1 MKKYFLK
8 LMLPILAIGLFAAC
22 DDVPSPYYVLSPE
35 EANTTV
41 EGEGTAEKPYTV
53 ADALN
58 IITAGSFSSSNV
70 YVEGIVVQVD
80 DIDPDQF
87 SRYHNLTYYIA
98 DSASID
104 EDGIATAQLEIY
116 RGMGLAG
123 ANFNSQSDLK
133 VGDHVIVW
141 GQLTLYGSTAEVT
154 QGSWLYQLNDQ
165 IAGKFDSD
173 VEPAGSGTYAD
184 PYNVAKANDLIVNGT
199 FSSDKV
205 FVKGIVSRVD
215 DVDDSEFNRF
225 HNLTYYISDDG
236 TTAGQLEV
244 YRGMGLGGANFESK
258 TDLKVGDEVIVYG
271 QLTLFGSTKEI
282 TQGSQLAYLNGQESI
297 PSTPT
302 DGEPSGD
309 GTKENPYNAA
319 AANQLANSLA
329 DNANSNVVYIKG
341 KVSSI
346 KENYDAKNANT
357 GQYYGNA
364 TYYISDDGSS
374 NGQFY
379 IYRALYLGNKEYDG
393 TGDLLKPGDDVVIC
407 GKVTKY
413 VSSYGTTL
421 ETVQKEAYLYSLNG
435 KVVEGS
441 GNEEPSGE
449 ATGDGTANS
458 PYNCVAAI
466 KVCNALASDAKT
478 DKDVYVKGK
487 VVSIKE
493 NYNTVNSST
502 GEYFGNITCY
512 ISDDGTTTNQ
522 FQIYRALYFGNQPYT
537 EGTMPK
543 VGDEVVF
550 CGKLMNFRGNTPE
563 TSQKEAYLYSL
574 NGSTSGGDTPTPSPT
589 DTEGDGTLQ
598 YPYTVAD
605 AQAIYEST
613 GGTAVIGYVSGYV
626 VGYVEGNAYNGTTV
640 VFGTPDLEKGEV
652 QTEIL
657 ITDNP
662 QENDYTKCVP
672 VQLPKGEFRDKLDLF
687 TNKGAILGQKL
698 VVKGSIEKYFGV
710 CGLKSPT
717 YASWANG
724 TIGTADAK
732 RR

>member
-104 EDGIATAQLEIY
+104 EEGIATAQLEIY

-309 GTKENPYNAA
+309 GTKENPYNAV

-341 KVSSI
+341 KVASI
-346 KENYDAKNANT
+346 KENYDSKNAS

-364 TYYISDDGSS
+364 TYYISDDGGSS
-374 NGQFY
+374 NQFY
-379 IYRALYLGNKEYDG
+379 VYRALYLGNKEYDG
-393 TGDLLKPGDDVVIC
+393 NGDLLKVGDDVVIC

-435 KVVEGS
+435 KVEEG
-441 GNEEPSGE
+441 GNDQPGTSGE
-449 ATGDGTANS
+449 ATGDGSLQN
-458 PYNCVAAI
+458 PYNCVAANQ
-466 KVCNALASDAKT
+466 VCSALAADAQT
-478 DKDVYVKGK
+478 DPVYVKGK
-487 VVSIKE
+487 IVSI
-493 NYNTVNSST
+493 NQNFDYNNAQ
-502 GEYFGNITCY
+502 YGNIHCY
-512 ISDDGTTTNQ
+512 ISDDGTKTDQ
-522 FQIYRALYFGNQPYT
+522 FQIFRALYFGNEKYT
-537 EGTMPK
+537 QGVLPK

-550 CGKLMNFRGNTPE
+550 YGKLTNYRGNTPE
-563 TSQKEAYLYSL
+563 TVQYEAYLYSL
-574 NGSTSGGDTPTPSPT
+574 NGATSPDGGGGNDNPDTPTPS
-589 DTEGDGTLQ
+589 DLEGEGTMNS
-598 YPYTVAD
+598 PYTVAD

-613 GGTAVIGYVSGYV
+613 GGTATKAYVRGYV
-626 VGYVEGNAYNGTTV
+626 VGYVNGNGLNADTAT
-640 VFGTPDLEKGEV
+640 FSSIPSAQE
-652 QTEIL
+652 TEIL
-657 ITDNP
+657 IADNP
-662 QENDYTKCVP
+662 QETDYTKCVP
-672 VQLPKGEFRDKLDLF
+672 VQLPKGEFRDGLDIF
-687 TNKGAILGQKL
+687 TNQGSILGQQL
-698 VVKGSIEKYFGV
+698 LLKGSIEKYFGG
-710 CGLKSPT
+710 CGIKSPT
-717 YASWANG
+717 YASWAG
-724 TIGTADAK
+724 RTIGTADTK

>member
-35 EANTTV
+35 EANTTI

-58 IITAGSFSSSNV
+58 IINGGTYSSSNV
-70 YVEGIVVQVD
+70 YVEGIVVQID
-80 DIDPDQF
+80 DIDSEQF

-98 DSASID
+98 DESSID
-104 EDGIATAQLEIY
+104 EEGVASDQLEVY

-123 ANFNSQSDLK
+123 ANFNSPSDLK

-141 GQLTLYGSTAEVT
+141 GKLTLYGSFAEVT
-154 QGSWLYQLNDQ
+154 QGSWLLQLNDQ
-165 IAGKFDSD
+165 KCSPFDSQA
-173 VEPAGSGTYAD
+173 EPKGSGTFED
-184 PYNVAKANDLIVNGT
+184 PYNVSAANDFIDKG
-199 FSSDKV
+199 DYAGKKV

-215 DVDDSEFNRF
+215 DIDDEQFNRY

-236 TTAGQLEV
+236 TSAGQLEV
-244 YRGMGLGGANFESK
+244 YRGKGLGGADFENK
-258 TDLKVGDEVIVYG
+258 DDLKVGDEVIVYG
-271 QLTLFGSTKEI
+271 ELTLFSGSIKEF
-282 TQGSQLAYLNGQESI
+282 TQDSQLAFLNGQASK
-297 PSTPT
+297 PSDPVS
-302 DGEPSGD
+302 GEATGD
-309 GTKENPYNAA
+309 GTKDNPYNAA

-346 KENYDAKNANT
+346 KENYDSKNPNT

-379 IYRALYLGNKEYDG
+379 IFRALYLGNKEYDG
-393 TGDLLKPGDDVVIC
+393 TGDLLQPGDDVVIC

-413 VSSYGTTL
+413 VSNYGTTL

-493 NYNTVNSST
+493 NYNTVNNST

-589 DTEGDGTLQ
+589 DTEGDGTLH

-613 GGTAVIGYVSGYV
+613 SGTAVIGYVRGYV
-626 VGYVEGNAYNGTTV
+626 VGYVDGNGLNENTAA
-640 VFGTPDLEKGEV
+640 FGSIPNAQE
-652 QTEIL
+652 TEFL
-657 ITDNP
+657 IADSP
-662 QENDYTKCVP
+662 QETDYTKCVP
-672 VQLPKGEFRDKLDLF
+672 VQLPKGEFRNRLDIF
-687 TNKGAILGQKL
+687 STQGAILGQQI
-698 VVKGSIEKYFGV
+698 VMKGSIEKYFGV
-710 CGLKSPT
+710 CGIKSMT
-717 YASWANG
+717 YASWGNES
-724 TIGTADAK
+724 IGTADAK

>member
-1 MKKYFLK
+1 MI
-8 LMLPILAIGLFAAC
+8 LPLLAVGFFTAC

-35 EANTTV
+35 EVDMTMK
-41 EGEGTAEKPYTV
+41 GEGKSDNPYTV
-53 ADALN
+53 SDALK
-58 IITAGSFSSSNV
+58 IISAGTYSSSNV
-70 YVEGIVVQVD
+70 YVEGIVVQID
-80 DIDPDQF
+80 DIDADQF
-87 SRYHNLTYYIA
+87 NRYHNLTYYIA
-98 DSASID
+98 DENDID
-104 EDGIATAQLEIY
+104 EEGVARQQLEIY
-116 RGMGLAG
+116 RGLGLAG
-123 ANFNSQSDLK
+123 ANFNSPSDLK

-154 QGSWLYQLNDQ
+154 QGSWILQLNDQ
-165 IAGKFDSD
+165 KCSPFDSQA
-173 VEPAGSGTYAD
+173 EPTGSGTFED
-184 PYNVAKANDLIVNGT
+184 PYNVSAANDFIDKG
-199 FSSDKV
+199 DYAGKKV

-215 DVDDSEFNRF
+215 DIDDEQFNRY

-236 TTAGQLEV
+236 TSAGQLEV
-244 YRGMGLGGANFESK
+244 YRGKGLGGADFAK
-258 TDLKVGDEVIVYG
+258 KDDLKVGDEVIVYG
-271 QLTLFGSTKEI
+271 ELTLYGSTKEFK
-282 TQGSQLAYLNGQESI
+282 QDSQLAYLNGQESK
-297 PSTPT
+297 PSDPT
-302 DGEPSGD
+302 SGEATGD
-309 GTKENPYNAA
+309 GTKENPYNSV
-319 AANQLANSLA
+319 AANQFANSLE
-329 DNANSNVVYIKG
+329 DNKSSDVVYIKG

-346 KENYDAKNANT
+346 KENYDSKNQN

-364 TYYISDDGSS
+364 TYYISDDGSAD
-374 NGQFY
+374 GQFY

-393 TGDLLKPGDDVVIC
+393 DGELLKVGDDVIIC
-407 GKVTKY
+407 GKVTKF
-413 VSSYGTTL
+413 VNNYGTTL
-421 ETVQKEAYLYSLNG
+421 ETVQREAYLYSLNG

-493 NYNTVNSST
+493 NYNSVNSNT

-574 NGSTSGGDTPTPSPT
+574 NGSTSGGEGGGDTPTPSPT
-589 DTEGDGTLQ
+589 DTEGDGTLH

-605 AQAIYEST
+605 AQAIFT
-613 GGTAVIGYVSGYV
+613 NNPDAKTKAYVSGYI
-626 VGYVEGNAYNGTTV
+626 VGYIKGNNLNENSAT
-640 VFGTPDLEKGEV
+640 FGVPEEQEAV
-652 QTEIL
+652 IL
-657 ITDNP
+657 ISDNP
-662 QENDYTKCVP
+662 QESDYKKCLPTKI
-672 VQLPKGEFRDKLDLF
+672 KGETVFDGLSLF
-687 TNKGAILGQKL
+687 INQGAPLGKK
-698 VVKGSIEKYFGV
+698 VIIYGSIEKYFGV
-710 CGLKSPT
+710 CGIKSPS
-717 YASWANG
+717 YAEWEGHTFG
-724 TIGTADAK
+724 TPTAK